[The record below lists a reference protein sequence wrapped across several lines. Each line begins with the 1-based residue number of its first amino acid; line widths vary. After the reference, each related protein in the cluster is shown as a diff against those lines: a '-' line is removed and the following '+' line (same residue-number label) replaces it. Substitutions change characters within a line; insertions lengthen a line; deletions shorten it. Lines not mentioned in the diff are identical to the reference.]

1 MKFNSIFF
9 GLFLTLFVSCKTSK
23 QLVVRGNLN
32 AASIAYLD
40 TYTIP
45 NNFSFM
51 QTTVGGLSS
60 IDYDRKKNQYYF
72 ICDDRSAINPARF
85 YTASILIN
93 NNKIDTVIFL
103 DQKPLLDEKGNRYP
117 SIKEDPT
124 RTPDPESMRY
134 NPRTQQ
140 LVWSSEGER
149 SFKQNDSILIN
160 PWVYFI
166 NTNGAWLDSLQMP
179 THLYMNLQQ
188 KGPRQNGV
196 LEGMSYVDDYK
207 KLMINVEEPLYQ
219 DGPKADLQ
227 ANQAMIRFFE
237 FDAKTKL
244 CSKQYAYELDA
255 VAHQPNPSNG
265 FIVNGVPEFL
275 SIGKNQLLVL
285 ERSFSTGRLPCTI
298 KIFLADYSDATDVSN
313 LQSLKAPAKYQ
324 PMKKTLLLNM
334 DELGIYTDNIEGIS
348 FGPILSNGNQ
358 SILLVSDNNFSPI
371 QKSQITL
378 LELKTS
384 KP

>member
-1 MKFNSIFF
+1 MKLNSFFF
-9 GLFLTLFVSCKTSK
+9 GFLLTLILSCNTSK
-23 QLVVRGNLN
+23 QLAVRGNIN
-32 AASIAYLD
+32 PESISYLH
-40 TYTIP
+40 TYTLP

-60 IDYDRKKNQYYF
+60 IDYDIKKDQYYF

-85 YTASILIN
+85 YTAQILIKS
-93 NNKIDTVIFL
+93 NKIDTVIFNN
-103 DQKPLLDEKGNRYP
+103 QTPLLDEKGNKYP
-117 SIKEDPT
+117 SIKVDPT

-134 NPRTQQ
+134 NPRTQN

-149 SFKQNDSILIN
+149 AFKQNDSILIN
-160 PWVYFI
+160 PSVYFI
-166 NTNGAWLDSLQMP
+166 NSKGEWLDSLQMP
-179 THLYMNLQQ
+179 THLYMSLQQ
-188 KGPRQNGV
+188 RGPRQNGV

-227 ANQAMIRFFE
+227 PNQAMIRFFE
-237 FDAKTKL
+237 FDTKTKL
-244 CSKQYAYELDA
+244 CTKQYAYELDP
-255 VAHQPNPSNG
+255 VAHKPIPTNG
-265 FIVNGVPEFL
+265 FVVNGVPEFL
-275 SIGKNQLLVL
+275 SVGKNQLLVL
-285 ERSFSTGRLPCTI
+285 ERSFSTGRIPCTI
-298 KIFLADYSDATDVSN
+298 KIFLADYGSATDVSDF
-313 LQSLKAPAKYQ
+313 QSLKIPAKYQ

-334 DELGIYTDNIEGIS
+334 DELGVFTDNIEGIS
-348 FGPILSNGNQ
+348 FGPILPNGNQ

-371 QKSQITL
+371 QKTQIIL

>member
-1 MKFNSIFF
+1 
-9 GLFLTLFVSCKTSK
+9 
-23 QLVVRGNLN
+23 
-32 AASIAYLD
+32 
-40 TYTIP
+40 
-45 NNFSFM
+45 M

>member
-1 MKFNSIFF
+1 MKINSLLGVFF
-9 GLFLTLFVSCKTSK
+9 LMLFISCAQPK
-23 QLVVRGNLN
+23 QLVVKTTITP
-32 AASIAYLD
+32 ASISYLH
-40 TYTIP
+40 TYTLP
-45 NNFSFM
+45 SNFSFM

-60 IDYDRKKNQYYF
+60 IDYDIKKNQYYF

-93 NNKIDTVIFL
+93 NNKIDTVIFNN
-103 DQKPLLDEKGNRYP
+103 QTALLDPNGKTYP

-160 PWVYFI
+160 PSVYFI
-166 NTNGAWLDSLQMP
+166 NSKGKWLDSFLMP
-179 THLYMNLQQ
+179 THLYMSLQQ

-237 FDAKTKL
+237 FDSQTKK
-244 CSKQYAYELDA
+244 CTKQYAYELDP
-255 VAHQPNPSNG
+255 VAHKPNPANG

-275 SIGKNQLLVL
+275 AIGKNRLLVL

-298 KIFLADYSDATDVSN
+298 KLFLADYGDATDVSGF
-313 LQSLKAPAKYQ
+313 QSLKAPAKYQ

-334 DELGIYTDNIEGIS
+334 DDLGIFTDNIEGIS
-348 FGPILSNGNQ
+348 FGPILPSGNR

-378 LELKTS
+378 LELKM
-384 KP
+384 

>member
-23 QLVVRGNLN
+23 QLVVSGNLN
-32 AASIAYLD
+32 AGSIAYLD
-40 TYTIP
+40 TYTLP
-45 NNFSFM
+45 SNFSFM

-60 IDYDRKKNQYYF
+60 IDYDNKKNQYYF

-85 YTASILIN
+85 YTASILIKN
-93 NNKIDTVIFL
+93 NQIDTVIFL
-103 DQKPLLDEKGNRYP
+103 DQKPLLDEKGNTYP
-117 SIKEDPT
+117 SIKVDPT

-134 NPRTQQ
+134 NPITQQ

-160 PWVYFI
+160 PSVYFI
-166 NTNGAWLDSLQMP
+166 NTQGAWLDSLQMP
-179 THLYMNLQQ
+179 THLYMSLQQ

-237 FDAKTKL
+237 FDTKTKL
-244 CSKQYAYELDA
+244 CSKQYAYELDP
-255 VAHQPNPSNG
+255 VAHQPSPTNG

-285 ERSFSTGRLPCTI
+285 ERSFSTGRIPCTI
-298 KIFLADYSDATDVSN
+298 KIFLADYSGATDVSN
-313 LQSLKAPAKYQ
+313 FQSLKVPAKFQ

-348 FGPILSNGNQ
+348 FGPILPNGNQ
-358 SILLVSDNNFSPI
+358 SILLVSDNNFSSI